1 MKSISLVIIIGALT
15 VILYDAAGSVAS
27 RVLGFA
33 YSWLIMGSVLIYALF
48 GYSAGKNG
56 GLLVGALTGAL
67 IGIVDATIGWYIS
80 WTIGPSQPTTEV
92 SATGIFLTV
101 FFVTILAMFF
111 GLIGG
116 LFTKIF

>member
-1 MKSISLVIIIGALT
+1 MKSISLIIIIGALT
-15 VILYDAAGSVAS
+15 VILYDTAGSVAS

-33 YSWLIMGSVLIYALF
+33 YSWLIMGSVIIYALF
-48 GYSAGKNG
+48 GYSATKSS

-80 WTIGPSQPTTEV
+80 WTIGPGQPTTEV
-92 SATGIFLTV
+92 NAMGIILTV
-101 FFVTILAMFF
+101 FFVSNLAMFF

-116 LFTKIF
+116 LFTKIV